1 MKARKH
7 DGEVPVEKC
16 FFSIPRTKERYAR
29 YRNNN
34 YNLKN
39 DIITDFFTNIH
50 NIIQND
56 IRDLEILERKFSSN
70 LRLNYYKMGTC
81 WT

>member
-39 DIITDFFTNIH
+39 DIITDFFTNITSVKMT
-50 NIIQND
+50 
-56 IRDLEILERKFSSN
+56 LE
-70 LRLNYYKMGTC
+70 T
-81 WT
+81 